1 MLGGMG
7 AGTSKP
13 GPRRGRT
20 SIEGRQPRRAVLL
33 APALVERIEAASKR
47 HGVSVSA
54 VIRTAT
60 ECGLP
65 ATARAG
71 AVTKADTKTRGETL
85 QPRMVSFPA
94 ELVER
99 IEAVS
104 ERRGIPGSAV
114 IRAAVERGLEAAM
127 AALADGAPPL
137 VQHGLLVPVDLDAQ
151 IEAVAGR
158 AGVTWSG
165 VVRLAIEC
173 GLKAAAARLERQR
186 SD

>member
-1 MLGGMG
+1 MDES
-7 AGTSKP
+7 TSKP
-13 GPRRGRT
+13 GPRRGRV
-20 SIEGRQPRRAVLL
+20 SVEGRQPRLVVRL
-33 APALVERIEAASKR
+33 APALVEQIEAISKR
-47 HGVSVSA
+47 HRVSISA

-60 ECGLP
+60 EWGLP

-71 AVTKADTKTRGETL
+71 AVAKATTKTRENL
-85 QPRMVSFPA
+85 LPRMVSFPE

-99 IEAVS
+99 IEAIS
-104 ERRGIPGSAV
+104 ERRGITGAVV
-114 IRAAVERGLEAAM
+114 IRAAVERGLDAAR
-127 AALADGAPPL
+127 AGLADRAPPL

-151 IEAVAGR
+151 IKAVAGR